1 MKRELRESPILAVM
15 VQHVLYVIYVFAIW
29 LLFRG
34 HNEPGGGFV
43 AGLVLAAA
51 VALQGMTFG
60 LQAARQLFTVPF
72 HAMLGVGLFLAAA
85 ATIGPVLFG
94 YPPLKSAFGSI
105 TLPLIGQVE
114 WATATVFD
122 IGVLLVVV
130 GAAKAILLRIADAE
144 GKPRIE
150 EGLD

>member
-1 MKRELRESPILAVM
+1 M
-15 VQHVLYVIYVFAIW
+15 VQHVLYVIYVFALW

-34 HNEPGGGFV
+34 HNQPGGGFV

-72 HAMLGVGLFLAAA
+72 HVMLGVGLALAAA
-85 ATIGPVLFG
+85 TTVGPALLGFPV
-94 YPPLKSAFGSI
+94 LKSAFGAV
-105 TLPLIGQVE
+105 TLPLIGEIE

-122 IGVLLVVV
+122 IGVMLVVV

-144 GKPRIE
+144 GKPHIE